1 MEIINVA
8 SAHITMLEL
17 AEHKLFWVR
26 LSHVRS
32 RLKAE

>member
-8 SAHITMLEL
+8 AAHIAMPEP
-17 AEHKLFWVR
+17 AENMLFWVR
-26 LSHVRS
+26 LSHVHP